1 MTTVRKALLKYLL
14 GEVMYQDVPMQH
26 TLKFDPP
33 LHSCRRQENLGPIT
47 DIEVIETLER
57 RGADKDWARRSSLAS
72 ERQVQLLF
80 LFSQRS

>member
-1 MTTVRKALLKYLL
+1 
-14 GEVMYQDVPMQH
+14 MQH

-47 DIEVIETLER
+47 DIEVIETLAR